1 MALTA
6 ENDVRYM
13 LTKYKME
20 SEAIYSAS
28 VLISLWLLQ
37 DLVAKQMFLT
47 CCKFCCGMWCK
58 LTHPLVFYIN
68 IASGAIL
75 FHQPRQNC

>member
-13 LTKYKME
+13 LTKYKVE

-47 CCKFCCGMWCK
+47 RCKFCCGVWCE